1 MGNASNANSANS
13 ADNAVIAD
21 SGQNLA
27 LRLAE
32 VL

>member
-13 ADNAVIAD
+13 AVIAD